1 LNYGTGAKD
10 GTEIA
15 DVFHCPVFTS
25 QRNTV
30 HIYSISISQGGA
42 TAYSSQ
48 ASLKRSKN
56 SGVFGS

>member
-1 LNYGTGAKD
+1 MAQGPKMEQKLLTFF
-10 GTEIA
+10 A
-15 DVFHCPVFTS
+15 DPFLTR
-25 QRNTV
+25 QQNTV
-30 HIYSISISQGGA
+30 HIYSISIPQGGA